1 MKKLLLIIL
10 LAPFALWSQEDT
22 SGFVL
27 VTDTAPEGGFTMP
40 GDTGGGTFISNDV
53 DTAFRK
59 AREYAYDGKYD
70 KSTPILNFYIKQYPE
85 YYDLRTFLARTK
97 LWQKKYKAA
106 DNILYSVLED
116 NPEEM
121 NAYRV
126 LTLSQQYRGNHDS
139 AIAIANKGLKID
151 TADPALLLH
160 KAQALTATREYKE
173 GLEATSVALKKDT
186 NNEEAKKLQTFLLNQ
201 LINDG
206 LAVGYGLDII
216 DDNFEQGSQVW
227 QNGFV
232 QLGTFTK
239 AGMLLGRVNWT
250 QRQNIFGAQ
259 GEIDFYPIIGKS
271 TYLFLNAGY
280 SSSPLYPE
288 RKFGAEIF
296 QRFGNS
302 WEASLGIRRL
312 FFGKQPISTF
322 EGLDTIGRVANT
334 IVTSSLGYYWKKN
347 YLQGRI
353 NLQYQNA
360 LLQWTSSYRLLY
372 RHYIGGSASFIQGTI
387 LYGFLPDQRLIEF
400 GTRLGLLS
408 YSRQNL
414 SVGITY
420 QKVLD
425 ESWYLRLSLN
435 VTNRENRR
443 DPQTNETSFFNI
455 YSPFIVLGYRF

>member
-1 MKKLLLIIL
+1 MKKWLLILL
-10 LAPFALWSQEDT
+10 LAPIALWAQEDT
-22 SGFVL
+22 SDFVL
-27 VTDTAPEGGFTMP
+27 VTDTAPEGGLTMP
-40 GDTGGGTFISNDV
+40 GDTGSVFISNDV
-53 DTAFRK
+53 DTAFRR
-59 AREYAYDGKYD
+59 AREYAYVGEYG
-70 KSTPILNFYIKQYPE
+70 KSTPILNFYIKQYPQ

-97 LWQKKYKAA
+97 LWQKNYQAA
-106 DNILYSVLED
+106 DNILYGVLED
-116 NPEEM
+116 NPKEI
-121 NAYRV
+121 NAYRI

-139 AIAIANKGLKID
+139 AVAIANKGLKID

-160 KAQALTATREYKE
+160 KAQSLTATREYKD
-173 GLEATSVALKKDT
+173 GLEATSQALKNDT
-186 NNEEAKKLQTFLLNQ
+186 NNKEAKKLQTFLLNQ

-216 DDNFEQGSQVW
+216 DNNFDQGSSVW

-239 AGMLLGRVNWT
+239 VGMLIARVNWS
-250 QRQNIFGAQ
+250 QRQNLFGAQ
-259 GEIDFYPIIGKS
+259 GEVDFYPILGKK

-288 RKFGAEIF
+288 RKLGAEIF
-296 QRFGNS
+296 QRIGTS
-302 WEASLGIRRL
+302 WEASLGMRYL
-312 FFGKQPISTF
+312 FYGRQPISTF
-322 EGLDTIGRVANT
+322 DGLDTIGQVANT
-334 IVTSSLGYYWKKN
+334 IVTGSLGYYWKEN

-360 LLQWTSSYRLLY
+360 LVQWTSSYRLLY

-400 GTRLGLLS
+400 GDQLGLLS

-414 SVGITY
+414 SLGITY
-420 QKVLD
+420 QQVLD

-435 VTNRENRR
+435 YTRRENRR
-443 DPQTNETSFFNI
+443 NPQTNQTSFFSI